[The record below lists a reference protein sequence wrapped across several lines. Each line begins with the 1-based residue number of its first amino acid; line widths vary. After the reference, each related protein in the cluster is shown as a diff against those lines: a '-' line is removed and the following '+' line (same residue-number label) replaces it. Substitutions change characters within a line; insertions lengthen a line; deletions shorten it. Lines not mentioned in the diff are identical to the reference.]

1 MRERG
6 VKVVQTISRLR
17 GRRARHRCAWGR
29 PGGGA
34 ESKGVGAVA
43 ALAGGGAS
51 RRWPRPLC
59 DRLGFRTVGGVLGG
73 SGEPRAWRPGPH
85 LLFMALCDGGPPTI
99 LGLGA
104 PDQGAD
110 PKAQLAGG
118 DQLTFSPFI
127 SLIT

>member
-1 MRERG
+1 M
-6 VKVVQTISRLR
+6 
-17 GRRARHRCAWGR
+17 
-29 PGGGA
+29 
-34 ESKGVGAVA
+34 A

-51 RRWPRPLC
+51 RRWQRPLC

-73 SGEPRAWRPGPH
+73 SGEFRAWRLGPH

-110 PKAQLAGG
+110 PRAQLAG
-118 DQLTFSPFI
+118 I
-127 SLIT
+127 EII